1 MPHRTDWLSLLSG
14 LLFIGIGVRY
24 LAQPAPDT
32 LVMALILVFG
42 LGFAGFVGIIAKA
55 VRKR

>member
-1 MPHRTDWLSLLSG
+1 MRHKTDWLSLLAG
-14 LLFIGIGVRY
+14 LLFIGIGIRY
-24 LAQPAPDT
+24 LTAPAPDT
-32 LVMALILVFG
+32 LIMALILVFG

>member
-1 MPHRTDWLSLLSG
+1 MRHRTDWLSLLAG
-14 LLFIGIGVRY
+14 LLFIGIGIRY
-24 LAQPAPDT
+24 LTPPTPDT